1 MKIAVFG
8 PTGPCGQLIVKY
20 ALEKG
25 YEVVAFARNPSKLM
39 IDNICLKIVKGEL
52 NDMTAIEEAIK
63 DVDAVVSILGP
74 MGNVKTTELS
84 DGYGN
89 ILAAMNKLNVKR
101 IIAMGTASVTD
112 PEDKSVFKFRLLV
125 SVVKSVIPGAY
136 KEIIRIGKLIRDS
149 SLKWTLVRIPLLTNG
164 KATENIKAGY
174 YGKAPLN
181 LTLSRANLAFFFVNQ
196 VEDNTYIQKAPAI
209 SN

>member
-8 PTGPCGQLIVKY
+8 STGPCGQLIIKY
-20 ALEKG
+20 AHEKG
-25 YEVVAFARNPSKLM
+25 YEVVAFARNP
-39 IDNICLKIVKGEL
+39 LKIKIENVNLKIIKGEL
-52 NDMTAIEEAIK
+52 DDITAIEEAIK

-74 MGNVKTTELS
+74 KGNVKNMELS
-84 DGYGN
+84 TGYVN
-89 ILAAMNKLNVKR
+89 IIAAMKKYNVKR
-101 IIAMGTASVTD
+101 IIAMGTASITD

-125 SVVKSVIPGAY
+125 SVVRSVIPGAY
-136 KEIIRIGKLIRDS
+136 KEIIRIGKLIRNS

-164 KATENIKAGY
+164 KATGKIKAGY

-181 LTLSRANLAFFFVNQ
+181 LTLSRANLAYFFVYQ
-196 VEDNTYIQKAPAI
+196 VEDKTYIQKTPAI